1 MKKVLELLGFVA
13 VAQGAAGLLH
23 EFTDWHVG
31 FVQQLAFL
39 DGREVYASAALVVLG
54 LALFVAAES
63 RASG

>member
-1 MKKVLELLGFVA
+1 MKKLLEFLGFVA
-13 VAQGAAGLLH
+13 VVQGAAGLLH
-23 EFTDWHVG
+23 EFTDWRVG

-39 DGREVYASAALVVLG
+39 DGREVYASVALVVLG